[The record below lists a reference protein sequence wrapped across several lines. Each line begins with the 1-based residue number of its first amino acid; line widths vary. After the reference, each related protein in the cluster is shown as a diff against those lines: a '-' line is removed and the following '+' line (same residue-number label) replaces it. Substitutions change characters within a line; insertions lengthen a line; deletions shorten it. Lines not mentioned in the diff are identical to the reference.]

1 MQKEANKLKQQ
12 KLHQLQQDELDK
24 YKQRKAL
31 EDQQHEKEDQII
43 LTKQKQNDEKLY
55 DDINKYKNKISDA
68 NRHIYSTLSK
78 LDPNLQNAT
87 NDYEVNRIL
96 AEQKAKER
104 EDNRLKENKMG
115 NDDYL
120 KNLMDLDEKNR
131 LEKENKL
138 KNQQLYKEYLDNQNQ
153 MDHLN
158 KLKQNDEDTRP
169 TVMMPSYYYPNI
181 DIATRRKAKDSLLFS
196 KNQEKYFEKD
206 MNKFFRWDSQYNTL
220 MDYENKNSYL
230 GDSNLAHNPI
240 TCPVNDYGYNK
251 YVNKIK
257 KDSEVIPNNYNEI
270 DYPNRTSY
278 SQNYNNRNI
287 QPNLYTRPQ
296 QNNNN
301 YNQPLNNN
309 NNYNQPR
316 NNNNNYNQ
324 PLNNNNNYKQPRN
337 NNNYNQ
343 SRNNNNYNQPPPQRI
358 NNNMNYN
365 NQTPQQNNYNNNRN
379 YNNEFRNPNM
389 QSQTL
394 AVNGQNIIN

>member
-43 LTKQKQNDEKLY
+43 LAKQKQNDEKLY

-78 LDPNLQNAT
+78 LDPKLQNAT
-87 NDYEVNRIL
+87 NDFEVNKIL

-158 KLKQNDEDTRP
+158 KLKQNNEDTRP

-270 DYPNRTSY
+270 DYSNRTSY

-309 NNYNQPR
+309 NNYN
-316 NNNNNYNQ
+316 
-324 PLNNNNNYKQPRN
+324 QPRN

>member
-1 MQKEANKLKQQ
+1 
-12 KLHQLQQDELDK
+12 
-24 YKQRKAL
+24 
-31 EDQQHEKEDQII
+31 
-43 LTKQKQNDEKLY
+43 
-55 DDINKYKNKISDA
+55 
-68 NRHIYSTLSK
+68 
-78 LDPNLQNAT
+78 
-87 NDYEVNRIL
+87 
-96 AEQKAKER
+96 
-104 EDNRLKENKMG
+104 
-115 NDDYL
+115 
-120 KNLMDLDEKNR
+120 
-131 LEKENKL
+131 
-138 KNQQLYKEYLDNQNQ
+138 

-158 KLKQNDEDTRP
+158 KLKQNEEDTRP
-169 TVMMPSYYYPNI
+169 SVMMPSYYYPNV
-181 DIATRRKAKDSLLFS
+181 DMATRRIANDSLLFS

-270 DYPNRTSY
+270 DYSNRTSY

-324 PLNNNNNYKQPRN
+324 PRNNNNYNQPRN

-379 YNNEFRNPNM
+379 YNNELRNPNM

>member
-1 MQKEANKLKQQ
+1 
-12 KLHQLQQDELDK
+12 
-24 YKQRKAL
+24 
-31 EDQQHEKEDQII
+31 
-43 LTKQKQNDEKLY
+43 
-55 DDINKYKNKISDA
+55 
-68 NRHIYSTLSK
+68 
-78 LDPNLQNAT
+78 
-87 NDYEVNRIL
+87 
-96 AEQKAKER
+96 
-104 EDNRLKENKMG
+104 MG

-270 DYPNRTSY
+270 DYSNRTSY

-324 PLNNNNNYKQPRN
+324 PLNNNNNYNQPRN